1 MVLSVFITYGGDY
14 RCSPSPTDQQETLI
28 EVARA
33 NYLKAQ
39 SLQNR
44 QECQPVYEFYV
55 HRDEQDCILHVF
67 YLPKYLFI
75 KGSKKWFFDRTFSE
89 IKEYRTT
96 LIQFFDSLQSL
107 LPSIERK
114 QLTMMSTQ
122 NGGFI
127 TLDKELNLL
136 RLLWN
141 RLRTKRYV
149 EIEYICSDVII
160 GELDDELNLY
170 HTELNTKI
178 QRIEKDNK
186 QIHQIVNA
194 YLHHRYK
201 GDILSI
207 CDQQYEDTNSGVVT
221 EMMMLLKKIQHHTDY
236 HKQPY
241 FGTKKQLLSQRK
253 TLLKT
258 DRVLYK
264 CLEELRR
271 LDSWSSN
278 TFTVRT
284 VLNMPLVW
292 EQYLYRNYF
301 DVESTFAKPSTI
313 YLEESE
319 HETKRAEPEFVD
331 GKAVYDAKYKKIHY
345 LSMAKV
351 DDNDINKLLR
361 DMLTYNRDTGVLLYP
376 KPMSLKEFVW
386 FHSLSKEQ
394 RVQMYQ
400 KSMVKE
406 ARFTRFEP
414 KKLLRLEYVWF
425 VLRD

>member
-1 MVLSVFITYGGDY
+1 VVLSVFITYVGDHL
-14 RCSPSPTDQQETLI
+14 CFPSPTPQQEALI
-28 EVARA
+28 EIARA

-39 SLQNR
+39 SLQHR
-44 QECQPVYEFYV
+44 QECWPVYEFYV
-55 HRDEQDCILHVF
+55 HRDEEDCILHVF
-67 YLPKYLFI
+67 YLPKYLSI
-75 KGSKKWFFDRTFSE
+75 RGSKEWFFSRTFSD
-89 IKEYRTT
+89 IKECRTT
-96 LIQFFDSLQSL
+96 LIQFYDSLQSL
-107 LPSIERK
+107 LPRIERK
-114 QLTMMSTQ
+114 QLTMISTQ
-122 NGGFI
+122 KGGFI
-127 TLDKELNLL
+127 ILDKELKLL

-186 QIHQIVNA
+186 QVHQIVNA
-194 YLHHRYK
+194 YLYHRYK

-207 CDQQYEDTNSGVVT
+207 CEQQYEETNGGVVT
-221 EMMMLLKKIQHHTDY
+221 EVMMLLKKIQHHTDY
-236 HKQPY
+236 HQQPY
-241 FGTKKQLLSQRK
+241 FGTKKQLLAQRK

-271 LDSWSSN
+271 LDGWSSN
-278 TFTVRT
+278 TLIVRT

-301 DVESTFAKPSTI
+301 DVAATFSKPSMI

-319 HETKRAEPEFVD
+319 QENKKSEPEFVD
-331 GKAVYDAKYKKIHY
+331 AEAVYDAKYKRIHH

-361 DMLTYNRDTGVLLYP
+361 DMLTYNRNTGVLLYP
-376 KPMSLKEFVW
+376 KPMSLKEFIV
-386 FHSLSKEQ
+386 FHNLSTAQ
-394 RVQMYQ
+394 RAQMYQ

-414 KKLLRLEYVWF
+414 KKILRLEHVFF